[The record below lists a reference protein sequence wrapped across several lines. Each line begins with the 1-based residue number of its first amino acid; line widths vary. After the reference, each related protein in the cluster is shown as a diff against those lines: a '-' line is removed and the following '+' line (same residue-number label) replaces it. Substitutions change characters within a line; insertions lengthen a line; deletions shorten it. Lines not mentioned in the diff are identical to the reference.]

1 MAEALKILGQ
11 SSPAATTATVL
22 YTVPAATK
30 TTVSTITVCNRAA
43 TAGTFRI
50 SVAVAGAADANPQ
63 YLFFD
68 QALDGNSTFSITI
81 GITLAATDVIRVYAS
96 SANFSFNVFGVEI
109 S

>member
-11 SSPAATTATVL
+11 SSPAATTATAL

-30 TTVSTITVCNRAA
+30 TTVSTITVCNRSA

-50 SVAVAGAADANPQ
+50 SVAVADAVDANPQ
-63 YLFFD
+63 YLFYD
-68 QALDGNSTFSITI
+68 QALDGNSTFAVTI